1 MSLYKESVPLSK
13 RKMDSEKVLIKY
25 NSYVPVIIDSCD
37 ELSRIIT
44 KKKYLVPKNSN
55 CSELLFSIRK
65 NLQNKI
71 SSNKAI
77 FVFCNNILIM
87 PYDPINNLY
96 DKYKDIEDNYL
107 YLYLAY
113 ENTFGDN

>member
-1 MSLYKESVPLSK
+1 MVLYNQSVPLSK
-13 RKMDSEKVLIKY
+13 RKMDAEKVLTKY
-25 NSYVPVIIDSCD
+25 PTYIPVIIDSCD
-37 ELSRIIT
+37 ELSRIMA

-55 CSELLFSIRK
+55 CSELLVTIRK

-71 SSNKAI
+71 TSNRAI

-96 DKYKDIEDNYL
+96 EKYKDREDNYL

-113 ENTFGDN
+113 ENTFGD

>member
-1 MSLYKESVPLSK
+1 MLYKQSVPLSK
-13 RKMDSEKVLIKY
+13 RKMDSEKVLTKY
-25 NSYVPVIIDSCD
+25 TSYVPVIIDSCT
-37 ELSRIIT
+37 ELSKLIT

-55 CSELLFSIRK
+55 CSELLFTIRK
-65 NLQNKI
+65 YLENKI
-71 SSNKAI
+71 ESNKAI

-87 PYDPINNLY
+87 PYDSINNLY
-96 DKYKDIEDNYL
+96 EKYKDKEDNYL